1 MRGLAMAKLLS
12 KEQLVRFLYIVRTH
26 YGHGKEKAVSSQLH
40 LDASAFVQKLSYNV
54 GDTVDLDWLTFV
66 IEQERIRRSIEWRAT
81 TTQQSSAA
89 VDVPVKHVRVFLSNF
104 EDLASG
110 GCSSP
115 GAVGQGS
122 ADPEHRGEL
131 RRCASGPRSF
141 VAKECRTR
149 RQPSG
154 GSKLPATVRL
164 SSQRRLEV
172 GAAQSSSSAR
182 IPRAQ

>member
-54 GDTVDLDWLTFV
+54 GDTGDLDWLTFV

-89 VDVPVKHVRVFLSNF
+89 VDVPVKHVRVFLSN
-104 EDLASG
+104 LVVVTRTSLQ
-110 GCSSP
+110 
-115 GAVGQGS
+115 V
-122 ADPEHRGEL
+122 
-131 RRCASGPRSF
+131 
-141 VAKECRTR
+141 VALL
-149 RQPSG
+149 Q
-154 GSKLPATVRL
+154 VR
-164 SSQRRLEV
+164 
-172 GAAQSSSSAR
+172 
-182 IPRAQ
+182 